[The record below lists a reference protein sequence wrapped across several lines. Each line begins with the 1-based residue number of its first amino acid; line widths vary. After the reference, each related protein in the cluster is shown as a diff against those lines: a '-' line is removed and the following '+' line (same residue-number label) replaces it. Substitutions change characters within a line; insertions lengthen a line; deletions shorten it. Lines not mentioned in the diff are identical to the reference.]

1 MQENKIDLQ
10 EILRKLGIKAL
21 KPMQEKCIE
30 AWKKND
36 DIVLLSP
43 TGSGKTLAFLLPL
56 LDQLDESKKGVQT
69 LVLAPSREL
78 AIQIE
83 SVFKSLASPF
93 KVNCCYGGHAMKIEK
108 NSLSTLQLFLLE
120 RLAELRSPSS

>member
-1 MQENKIDLQ
+1 MQENKINTQ
-10 EILRKLGIKAL
+10 EILRKLGIEAL

-30 AWKKND
+30 AWTKND
-36 DIVLLSP
+36 DIILLSP

-56 LDQLDESKKGVQT
+56 LNQLDETKKGVQT
-69 LVLAPSREL
+69 LILAPSREL

-83 SVFKSLASPF
+83 SVFKSLSTPF

-108 NSLSTLQLFLLE
+108 NSL
-120 RLAELRSPSS
+120 LA